1 MQLTK
6 DKVATLNYTLKDNDS
21 NIMDESNDGNFV
33 YLHGAKNLIPA
44 LEDALE
50 GKQSG
55 DKVNVVVEPENA
67 YGQRNEEK
75 IQRVPKK
82 IFPQD
87 QELAVGMPFSSATP
101 DGSPVNVVIT
111 AIEED
116 EVVIDGN
123 HPLAGVQLHFDIEL
137 LEVRE
142 ATAEELEHGH
152 VHGPGGHQH

>member
-82 IFPQD
+82 YFLKIK
-87 QELAVGMPFSSATP
+87 
-101 DGSPVNVVIT
+101 N
-111 AIEED
+111 
-116 EVVIDGN
+116 
-123 HPLAGVQLHFDIEL
+123 
-137 LEVRE
+137 
-142 ATAEELEHGH
+142 
-152 VHGPGGHQH
+152 